1 MENLI
6 AQISSAVAKSLLLE
20 GRLCTTLW
28 LCWDFSKI
36 SSFATLSVSGDSNL
50 LLLLLHLLWRKT
62 VLKLKKS
69 KKKKKKKK
77 LLNSLTSKDSF
88 TFSEETVEQDSEF
101 FMGRL
106 DIEYWFSLQ

>member
-1 MENLI
+1 MKKNGTKE
-6 AQISSAVAKSLLLE
+6 K
-20 GRLCTTLW
+20 
-28 LCWDFSKI
+28 KI
-36 SSFATLSVSGDSNL
+36 Q
-50 LLLLLHLLWRKT
+50 
-62 VLKLKKS
+62 

-106 DIEYWFSLQ
+106 DIEY